1 MPQQRTGK
9 QTGMMVLGILKILG
23 AATCLVFGVLLLT
36 PGLRDAIMEGAAEG
50 VAQSDPTAE
59 EAEMAIGVLETG
71 LVAITAVLVAA
82 GFVGIG
88 HGVAAMLASKP
99 GASPTP
105 AIVLAALS
113 IVFGVGLFFLLGLF
127 AIVPLGLNVARLVL
141 AISVKNESL
150 AMGYMAPPDVP
161 YGVAVPYQYGT
172 AMQPRDAG
180 VTPQAWSVPPQ
191 SYYGQ
196 PQQSQQP
203 PQAPVDYGGTPS
215 AGPYDGGYGSYG
227 G

>member
-1 MPQQRTGK
+1 MPQRTGK

-23 AATCLVFGVLLLT
+23 AAMCLVFGVLFLM
-36 PGLRDAIMEGAAEG
+36 PDMRDTIMESVVESA
-50 VAQSDPTAE
+50 AQSDLTAD
-59 EAEMAIGVLETG
+59 EAEMAIDMFATG
-71 LVAITAVLVAA
+71 LAGITAALVAA
-82 GFVGIG
+82 GLVGVV
-88 HGVAAMLASKP
+88 HGVAAILTSKP

-105 AIVLAALS
+105 AIVLGVLS
-113 IVFGVGLFFLLGLF
+113 ILFSVGLFFLLGFF

-150 AMGYMAPPDVP
+150 AMGYMAPPDTP

-172 AMQPRDAG
+172 ATQPRDAG

-203 PQAPVDYGGTPS
+203 PQAPVDYGSTPS